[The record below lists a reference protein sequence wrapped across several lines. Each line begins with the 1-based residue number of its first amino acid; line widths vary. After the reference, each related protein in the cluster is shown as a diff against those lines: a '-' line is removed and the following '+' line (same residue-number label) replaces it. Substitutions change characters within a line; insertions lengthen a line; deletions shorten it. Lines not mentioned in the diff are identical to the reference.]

1 MKDLMVF
8 VGIIFLLF
16 EDYRLLR
23 GNWIRRILA
32 KRKVGNRPRKLLVMQ
47 PKSELDWRISVEE
60 NRKRSIPKREMPAA

>member
-32 KRKVGNRPRKLLVMQ
+32 KRKVGNRPRKLLVM
-47 PKSELDWRISVEE
+47 
-60 NRKRSIPKREMPAA
+60 